1 MTQDLLT
8 PKELADELG
17 VKLSTVY
24 YWSHIGF
31 IPTVKLGRLLRF
43 RRDSVAGWLERR
55 EKPGRS
61 RRIPLLKS
69 LGGEVS

>member
-1 MTQDLLT
+1 MTVELLT
-8 PKELADELG
+8 PKELANELG

-43 RRDSVAGWLERR
+43 RRDSVATWLERR

-61 RRIPLLKS
+61 KRVLVLKS
-69 LGGEVS
+69 GAGGTS